1 MKRLFN
7 ICLWACALALVSCV
21 SNTKVNEGA
30 DNTPSAE
37 KGVLTLN
44 VGTRNAEG
52 IPSYTISIYQIV
64 DSKSTLVRKY
74 TKEDKPEYIWL
85 LAGDYYAQVVCGE
98 PVPATFNLE
107 ERYFVGSSL
116 FSIVGGETTN
126 LDIVA
131 VGHNVPVKVTFDQ
144 TITEGFL
151 DGYYVEVWAND
162 EVKLRYTESAEG
174 YFIMPQNITT
184 LSWRFFG
191 TYEYDD
197 NGEKVNVDKSGTIEN
212 IELKKAYSLSFKFS
226 KDASGILGGLTATL
240 DESIEERDDHL
251 AFSPDPELKGVGFDL
266 AAPCNYTGGERQYVA
281 TAPSVF
287 TNVLITVGNRE
298 FDPVSNTIPGIALTG
313 LNSAQLYIT
322 LSDDFFNSLSGGSQT
337 INMRVFDIDGGSVAK
352 DLPYNLQGVN
362 AMNHAAINLWSG
374 TAPIS
379 ATVFGAP
386 SSVEIICRQSESE
399 GEWNHY
405 TAANEGNST
414 YTALVE
420 GLAAN
425 TTYEYNLIINGKT
438 VGTSTTFT
446 TEMGAQ
452 IPNGDLEDW
461 CKDGDGVIIPYHT
474 SSNPYWCSGNYGTA
488 ILSKNITQSSSDVR
502 PGSTGTKSMYMDSEY
517 IVVKFAAGNG
527 YIGSWGGMDGTNA
540 KVYFGQPFS
549 YNAKPKAIR
558 FWAKWNCGKIDKV
571 SGKVGQKGNPDL
583 CKIFCCMTTDTHM
596 VDSSKGKETTFSPSD
611 ADIKSGDSRYN
622 IVLYSAYFESTTSQT
637 EWKQVEIPFTFYGTD
652 PNQVPTHLILTFTC
666 SGYGDFFDGS
676 TDSWLYIDDIEL
688 VY

>member
-1 MKRLFN
+1 MKRLYN
-7 ICLWACALALVSCV
+7 ILFVCVCALALVSCLDDA
-21 SNTKVNEGA
+21 KVKEGT

-37 KGVLTLN
+37 KGVLMLN
-44 VGTRNAEG
+44 VGTRSSEG
-52 IPSYTISIYQIV
+52 NDPSYTINIHQIV

-85 LAGDYYAQVVCGE
+85 LEGDYYTQVVCGE
-98 PVPATFNLE
+98 PIPATFNGE
-107 ERYFVGSSL
+107 EKYYIGSSL
-116 FSIVGGETTN
+116 FNITGGESTN
-126 LDIVA
+126 VDIVA
-131 VGHNVPVKVTFDQ
+131 VCQNVPVKVNFDQ

-151 DGYYVEVWAND
+151 DGYHVEVWAND
-162 EVKLRYTESAEG
+162 DVKLRYTESAEG

-184 LSWRFFG
+184 LSWRFVG
-191 TYEYDD
+191 TFVYDD
-197 NGEKVNVDKSGTIEN
+197 NGERVEVNKSGSIEN
-212 IELKKAYSLSFKFS
+212 VELKKAYSLSFKFS
-226 KDASGILGGLTATL
+226 KDASGLLNGLNATL

-266 AAPCNYTGGERQYVA
+266 AAPYNYTGGERLYVA
-281 TAPSVF
+281 TSPSLF
-287 TNVLITVGNRE
+287 NNVLITMGNRE
-298 FDPVSNTIPGIALTG
+298 FDPVSNVIPGITLTG

-322 LSDDFFNSLSGGSQT
+322 LSDDFFNSLSEGSQI
-337 INMRVFDIDGGSVAK
+337 INMRVFDADGGSVAR
-352 DLPYNLQGVN
+352 DLPYNLQGVK
-362 AMNHAAINLWSG
+362 ALNHTSINLWSG
-374 TAPIS
+374 TAPIT

-386 SSVEIICRQSESE
+386 ASVDIICREGE

-405 TAANEGNST
+405 TASSDGTNT
-414 YTALVE
+414 YKAHIE
-420 GLAAN
+420 GLKVD
-425 TTYEYNLIINGKT
+425 TTYEYNLVINGKT
-438 VGTSTTFT
+438 VGTSIAFR
-446 TEMGAQ
+446 TEKGVQ
-452 IPNGDLEDW
+452 IPTGGLEDW

-474 SSNPYWCSGNYGTA
+474 SSNPYWCTGNYGTA

-540 KVYFGQPFS
+540 KVFFGQPFA

-583 CKIFCCMTTDTHM
+583 CKIFCCMTTDTHL
-596 VDSSKGKETTFSPSD
+596 VDSSDAGNTTFNPSD
-611 ADIKSGDSRYN
+611 DDIKSGDTRYN
-622 IVLYSAYFESTTSQT
+622 KVLYSAYMSTTESQT
-637 EWKQVEIPFTFYGTD
+637 EWKQIEIPFSFYGTD

-676 TDSWLYIDDIEL
+676 TDSWLYIDDIEF